1 MRISRYPHVILKSD
15 RPKQLFIRSIAN
27 AHQKLKSLVVRIKEL
42 LCAPG
47 ML

>member
-1 MRISRYPHVILKSD
+1 VHISSHPPVILKSD
-15 RPKQLFIRSIAN
+15 RPKQLFIRSIAI
-27 AHQKLKSLVVRIKEL
+27 ARQKLMALVVRIKEL

>member
-1 MRISRYPHVILKSD
+1 VRISSHHPVILKSD

-27 AHQKLKSLVVRIKEL
+27 ALQKLKSLVVRIKEL